1 MRSRSPRCG
10 FTLIELLVVIAIIA
24 ILIGLLLPAV
34 QKVREAAAR
43 MSCTNNLKQ
52 IGIAFHAHHDA
63 IGHLPTA
70 GKDGCDAPRHPSITD
85 SHCTDPATPGFTN
98 YRSRAASYPG
108 FPVPQRRAEWSWAY
122 HILPFVEQSALYN
135 NTNDNVVRR
144 TPVKIYFCPSRRS
157 PMFFGNEA
165 KLDYAGNSGS
175 GTGQANVTGVVVPY
189 GKGTVRL
196 LDITDGTSQTAMVG
210 EKRMKLDRFNSEIG
224 DNESYADLGWDEEII
239 RASEADA
246 GTGDMNTNGNRGPS
260 PDIRQSANTNA
271 SNQFGSSHTSGCNFV
286 LCDGSVR
293 HVRFRMD
300 NTQYRRFTTKS
311 DGLVMNLDF

>member
-1 MRSRSPRCG
+1 
-10 FTLIELLVVIAIIA
+10 LVVIAIIA

-52 IGIAFHAHHDA
+52 IGIAFHAYHDA

-85 SHCTDPATPGFTN
+85 SHCTDPATTGFTN
-98 YRSRAASYPG
+98 YRTRGASYPG
-108 FPVPQRRAEWSWAY
+108 LPVPQRRAEWSWAY
-122 HILPFVEQSALYN
+122 HILPFVEQSALHN
-135 NTNDNVVRR
+135 NTTDSVVRK

-157 PMFFGNEA
+157 PMAFGNEA

-175 GTGQANVTGVVVPY
+175 STGQANITGVVIPY

-196 LDITDGTSQTAMVG
+196 TDVTDGTSNTAMVG
-210 EKRMKLDRFNSEIG
+210 EKRLKLDKFNLEIG
-224 DNESYADLGWDEEII
+224 DNESYADLGWDAEII
-239 RASEADA
+239 RASQEDT
-246 GTGDMNTNGNRGPS
+246 GTDTNTEKNRGPN
-260 PDIRQSANTNA
+260 PDIRQSAPGNNEA
-271 SNQFGSSHTSGCNFV
+271 SHQFGSSHSSGCNFV